1 MGIFD
6 VNPATQQTGPAPG
19 LFTPAGMG
27 EAATVVVKAPPGT
40 TLASV
45 PAPYSPR
52 GSGALSDEERQDL
65 EACKAGVDNL
75 RNAFWV
81 AGKSLETLKKA
92 ELHREENPNFA
103 EWVWERWEISESQL
117 HRLIAEWPVGEALHN
132 LGHKPKES
140 QVRKLTRLRAQTND
154 RVAIAVYDTIARC
167 TTSVTGKLVEEVVDK
182 LGTLAP
188 DVPPAEVSSRVR
200 QLMTQPEP
208 NSTQGPPTGSADP
221 QSHSATPGDPD
232 SPIGESDR
240 QPSPDKGAPL
250 AQPDVERLEKTLDA
264 LKRAAGTI
272 HKTAVRRAVD
282 AQPEVAYSLVREIG
296 AHLQKIDRAVAV
308 RMPPEYREK

>member
-103 EWVWERWEISESQL
+103 EWVWDRWEISESQM

-140 QVRKLTRLRAQTND
+140 QVRKLTKLRAQTND
-154 RVAIAVYDTIARC
+154 RVAITVYDTIARC

-208 NSTQGPPTGSADP
+208 NSTSGGGSPQGR
-221 QSHSATPGDPD
+221 SATPGSPD
-232 SPIGESDR
+232 SPIGESG
-240 QPSPDKGAPL
+240 QQSSPDKGAPL
-250 AQPDVERLEKTLDA
+250 VQPDIARLEKTLET

-282 AQPEVAYSLVREIG
+282 AQPEVAYGLVREIG